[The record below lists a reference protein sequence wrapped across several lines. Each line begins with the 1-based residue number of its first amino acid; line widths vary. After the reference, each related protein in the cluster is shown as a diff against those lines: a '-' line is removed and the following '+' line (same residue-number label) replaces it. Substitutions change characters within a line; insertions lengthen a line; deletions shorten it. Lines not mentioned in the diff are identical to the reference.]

1 MAREFDNSI
10 QKAKVDFEGQLE
22 KSLADEVSQDLDS
35 DKKFMEAGS
44 GSGDEKKI
52 NDAATQA
59 KLERWEATERERSKR
74 YVQSIKGEPL
84 DDEFDDGDNGVK
96 NLFDSVKNKQF
107 EEQEKRGAKKQEKK
121 AKKAVKFA
129 STEKT

>member
-59 KLERWEATERERSKR
+59 KLERWRIEDEATEREILKKFDDKSKDLRER
-74 YVQSIKGEPL
+74 YVQAYNGGILHE
-84 DDEFDDGDNGVK
+84 DFDENDNGVK
-96 NLFDSVKNKQF
+96 DIIDKVKQD
-107 EEQEKRGAKKQEKK
+107 
-121 AKKAVKFA
+121 
-129 STEKT
+129 